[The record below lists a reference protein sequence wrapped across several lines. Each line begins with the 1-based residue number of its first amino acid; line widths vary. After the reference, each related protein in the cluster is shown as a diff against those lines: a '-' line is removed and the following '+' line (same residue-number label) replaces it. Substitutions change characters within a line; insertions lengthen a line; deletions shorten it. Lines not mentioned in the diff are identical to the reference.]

1 MRQVYKKWTFLYL
14 FLIIKF
20 TNAKLQNILTCLV
33 MDEWRR
39 KMWHVYPVEHYSPI
53 EKNGIL
59 CFIANWMKLE
69 AHCIDWNKS
78 DIGDHQHVFPFICGC
93 WRELVWI
100 YSNFRVAMEGER
112 KGKNDW
118 TIGTRMQ
125 VNVIGGRGWG
135 VSSVGTVYISMSIWV
150 EIPQH
155 PCKKHSM
162 AAHASAGTVL
172 GAHWGAG
179 LIGSL
184 KLPVVRGEQMPS
196 IVTFSA
202 QLILYF
208 RSQFSTGFLVKDKV
222 LHVLVRLP
230 HSLVRCAVAMVTHGR
245 WRYMCT
251 KLCRQIVHT
260 ESLTRFLDHA
270 KFTEQKLFS
279 DALKETNTRMM
290 IFCS

>member
-1 MRQVYKKWTFLYL
+1 MRQVYKKGTFLYL

-20 TNAKLQNILTCLV
+20 SNAKLQNILTCLV

-39 KMWHVYPVEHYSPI
+39 KMWHIYPVEYYSPI

-93 WRELVWI
+93 WRELVWT

-118 TIGTRMQ
+118 TICTKMQ

-135 VSSVGTVYISMSIWV
+135 VSSVGTVYTSMTIWV

-162 AAHASAGTVL
+162 AAHASAGTIL
-172 GAHWGAG
+172 GAHWGAS

-184 KLPVVRGEQMPS
+184 KLPAGERWTDAIYS
-196 IVTFSA
+196 YI
-202 QLILYF
+202 
-208 RSQFSTGFLVKDKV
+208 FSTAYFILQEPVFYRFPSKGQSSPCSSKASTFVSTL
-222 LHVLVRLP
+222 R
-230 HSLVRCAVAMVTHGR
+230 SGHGYP
-245 WRYMCT
+245 WKMT
-251 KLCRQIVHT
+251 VH
-260 ESLTRFLDHA
+260 
-270 KFTEQKLFS
+270 
-279 DALKETNTRMM
+279 MY
-290 IFCS
+290 